1 MAITRI
7 SDVLIPEVF
16 MPYVIEKTKELSAFF
31 ESGIVVTDAAI
42 EAKMANGG
50 KTIQMPFWHDLD
62 GNDQVTSDNPASSI
76 VPNAVDA
83 AEQIAVI
90 CRRAVSFGAADLAGI
105 LAGDDPMRVV
115 AERIAPFWNRK
126 IQTTL
131 ISTLNGV
138 FGGAATIADSVLN
151 VSGATAGAA
160 VKISAGAIID
170 AKGTMGDAADDIR
183 VIAVHSKVY
192 QELQKQNLIQFIP
205 NARGEVV
212 IPTYMGMRVVV
223 SDALPTGTN
232 GTEKTYTTYL
242 FAPGS
247 VAYGETSAKVPVA
260 IDRDELAADGEGVEY
275 FVNRRHFLMH
285 PMGYKF
291 VGTVAGQ
298 SPTNA
303 ELGGATAWT
312 RVFERKNVP
321 MAALITN

>member
-1 MAITRI
+1 MATTRI
-7 SDVLIPEVF
+7 TDVIIPEVF
-16 MPYVIEKTKELSAFF
+16 MPYVIEQTKALSAFF

-42 EAKMANGG
+42 EAKMGNGG
-50 KTIQMPFWHDLD
+50 KTIQMPFWHDLSGD
-62 GNDQVTSDNPASSI
+62 DTVTSDDPGSSI
-76 VPNAVDA
+76 VPSKVDS

-90 CRRAVSFGAADLAGI
+90 CRRAVSFSATDLAGI

-126 IQTTL
+126 LQNTL
-131 ISTLNGV
+131 IATLNGV
-138 FGGAATIADSVLN
+138 FAGVVTKADSVLDI
-151 VSGATAGAA
+151 SKDTSATA

-205 NARGEVV
+205 NSRGEIV

-223 SDALPTGTN
+223 SDALPSATK
-232 GTEKTYTTYL
+232 GTEKTYTSYL

-247 VAYGETSAKVPVA
+247 IAYGETGAKVPVA
-260 IDRDELAADGEGVEY
+260 IDRDELAGDGEGVEY
-275 FVNRRHFLMH
+275 FINRRHFLLH
-285 PMGYKF
+285 PVGYKF
-291 VGTVAGQ
+291 SGTVVGQ
-298 SPTNA
+298 SPTNV
-303 ELGGATAWT
+303 ELKDIGAWT